1 MEGREKRMKQWTQS
15 SWDEVLQDEWTK
27 PYYEELREFLK
38 KEYAEQ
44 TIYPPQDEL
53 WTAFTLTPFEEVK
66 VVILGQDP
74 YHGFGQAHGMS
85 FSVKPGVKIPPS
97 LRNMFKELS
106 TDLGVEAP
114 TTGTLTGWATQGVLL
129 MNTVLTVREK
139 IPHSHKE
146 KGWEQLTDT
155 VIRSLNDAPQ
165 RIVFLLWGNA
175 AREKKALIDTSRHA
189 VIESTHP
196 SPFSAYRGFFGS
208 RPFSKTNDYLIEW
221 GQTPIDWEKSDAGWP
236 IDR

>member
-1 MEGREKRMKQWTQS
+1 MKQRTQS
-15 SWDEVLQDEWTK
+15 SWDEVLQDEWSK
-27 PYYEELREFLK
+27 PYYLELREFLK

-44 TIYPPQDEL
+44 TIYPPMNEL

-66 VVILGQDP
+66 VVLLGQDP

-106 TDLGVEAP
+106 ADLGVEAP

-139 IPHSHKE
+139 TPHAHKG

-196 SPFSAYRGFFGS
+196 SPFSAHRGFFGS